1 MQVNSPD
8 DFLYNLQAYTQT
20 EAKRLWRKHIK
31 EKWNHECAYCGSTE
45 NLTLDHIVPQMRGG
59 NNHIT
64 NVLCSCAS
72 CNGAKSHSDWLD
84 WYQQQEFYK
93 IEREQKIIDWITSNQ
108 KTTGRYP
115 YGGRKNDAINYQV
128 KIA

>member
-1 MQVNSPD
+1 MQINSPD

-31 EKWNHECAYCGSTE
+31 EKWNHECAYCGNTE
-45 NLTLDHIVPQMRGG
+45 NLTLDHIIPQMRGG

-64 NVLCSCAS
+64 NVLCSCAN
-72 CNGAKSHSDWLD
+72 CNGSKSHSDWLD
-84 WYQQQEFYK
+84 WFQEQEFYNE
-93 IEREQKIIDWITSNQ
+93 ERQQKINDWMTSTQ
-108 KTTGRYP
+108 KSKDRYA
-115 YGGRKNDAINYQV
+115 YGGRKNDAIHYKV